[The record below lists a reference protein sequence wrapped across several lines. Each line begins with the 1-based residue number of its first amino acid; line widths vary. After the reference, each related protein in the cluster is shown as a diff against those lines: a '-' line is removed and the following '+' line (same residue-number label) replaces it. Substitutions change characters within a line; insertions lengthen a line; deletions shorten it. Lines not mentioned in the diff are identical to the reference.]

1 MATIVFLLFSILSIL
16 LIFYIWFMCW
26 GVRAD
31 NIYEDEFIEKDKE
44 IKWLKTQIT
53 KLLNSKNET
62 ENNFKILEQSYEK
75 VMNEN
80 EWLVWLI
87 EKYQDRYGPFKLSI
101 ADTYKSQIIE
111 MYKEW
116 KNSYKIA
123 EEIWCSRSTIF
134 RAIKKRWLER

>member
-1 MATIVFLLFSILSIL
+1 MTTIVFLLFSILSIL

-62 ENNFKILEQSYEK
+62 ENNFKILEKSYEK

-80 EWLVWLI
+80 EWLVMLI
-87 EKYQDRYGPFKLSI
+87 EKYQDRFWPYKLTI
-101 ADTYKSQIIE
+101 AE
-111 MYKEW
+111 MYKDTIIELFKEW
-116 KNSYKIA
+116 KSNYQIA
-123 EEIWCSRSTIF
+123 QEIGCSRSTIL
-134 RAIKKRWLER
+134 RAVNKRWLKR